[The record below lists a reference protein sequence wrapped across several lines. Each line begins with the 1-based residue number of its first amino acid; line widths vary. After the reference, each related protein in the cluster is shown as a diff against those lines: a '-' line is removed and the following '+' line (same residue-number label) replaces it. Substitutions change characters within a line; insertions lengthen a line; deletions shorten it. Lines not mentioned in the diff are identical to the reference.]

1 MLTLLSEAES
11 KTDTGA
17 MASLDQTLR
26 SRRPSACV
34 EVSCTE
40 PGRSQHHRRRMVTL
54 VDRRRRHAVRPV
66 RTMVGSRTGAY
77 YR

>member
-1 MLTLLSEAES
+1 
-11 KTDTGA
+11 
-17 MASLDQTLR
+17 
-26 SRRPSACV
+26 V